1 MTESPARLCRS
12 DHQDSEAPIN
22 HQTHLELYA
31 SYIYLAVSC
40 CFDPDGV
47 ALAQMGTHESGMA
60 KYPPYKHTLG
70 DRDTES

>member
-1 MTESPARLCRS
+1 MTESPSRVCRS

-31 SYIYLAVSC
+31 SYVYLAVSC

-47 ALAQMGTHESGMA
+47 ACHEEREYAEKLMKLQNQQVG
-60 KYPPYKHTLG
+60 
-70 DRDTES
+70 